1 MDLASDGGR
10 GLPTFTDGSRRY
22 VLGQSGDR
30 YQIRIV
36 NPTSARIEAVV
47 SVDGLDAVD
56 GQPASLG
63 KRGYIIPAYGETTID
78 GWRTSMATV
87 AAFRFSSV
95 GESYAGRKG
104 RDRNVGVIG
113 VAFFPERPPP
123 AVWRSTPTPQR
134 LPPAPSPTQD
144 YESAAPQGSARG
156 ASSAGGAGSDLSAS
170 AMDSAQP
177 AAPPSASKSE
187 GGGRARAAARPGLG
201 TQFGESQESRVVET
215 TFTRA
220 SATPSTVAELRY
232 DDRAGLIARGIPVDP
247 PRDPRAAE
255 NERRDRAQ
263 AFPEPRFAQPPP

>member
-1 MDLASDGGR
+1 MELVSDGGR
-10 GLPTFTDGSRRY
+10 VLPTFTDGARRY

-36 NPTSARIEAVV
+36 NPTSARVEAVV

-56 GQPASLG
+56 GQPASIG

-104 RDRNVGVIG
+104 RDRNVGLIG

-123 AVWRSTPTPQR
+123 TVWRPMPAPQR
-134 LPPAPSPTQD
+134 LAPPPSPSRDYEPEAPRASAPSPN
-144 YESAAPQGSARG
+144 AGAG
-156 ASSAGGAGSDLSAS
+156 ASPDLS

-177 AAPPSASKSE
+177 AAPPSASKSAA
-187 GGGRARAAARPGLG
+187 GRASAAARPGLG
-201 TQFGESQESRVVET
+201 TQFGESQESRVIET

-220 SATPSTVAELRY
+220 SATPATVAELRY
-232 DDRAGLIARGIPVDP
+232 DDRAGLVARGIPVDP
-247 PRDPRAAE
+247 PRDPRAAD
-255 NERRDRAQ
+255 NELRDRAQ